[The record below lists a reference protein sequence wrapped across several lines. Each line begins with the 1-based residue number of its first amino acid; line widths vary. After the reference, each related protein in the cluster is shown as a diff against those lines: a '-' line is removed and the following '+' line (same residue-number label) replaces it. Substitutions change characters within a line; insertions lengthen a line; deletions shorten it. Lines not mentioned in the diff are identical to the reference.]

1 MKKNTVYLLA
11 VILILTL
18 SACGS
23 SEIGTSAS
31 AGNQTTQEVILGKSE
46 ALATGAEA
54 DSPEAG
60 ASETRTITDSA
71 GRQIEIPYPVR
82 SIVCVNVGALRY
94 TCYMQAQDLV
104 VGVEDYEQKPTM
116 TRLYNYV
123 NFDSFSGLPVIGS
136 NGEHYMEAIIA
147 ADPDVIIMTSVSDDD
162 ADVLQD
168 KTGIPVVVVPG
179 SDSTLDEG
187 AYTTIRIMGEVY
199 GRQDR
204 ANQLIGFMDDIKNDL
219 EARTAGIA
227 EDDKPTVYVAGVA
240 YKGFHGFD
248 GTEANYGPFTLINA
262 RNLANET
269 GQAGAFS
276 IDPEKVLLW
285 DPDYIFVDFNGLDLI
300 KEDYSSNPDYYKS
313 LTAVKEGRVYSQ
325 ISFRS
330 SAANLETALADAY
343 YAASV
348 IYPEQFSD
356 VDPIKKAGEI
366 FETLLGTNPY
376 KDLKEA
382 GYVFGPITIGE

>member
-1 MKKNTVYLLA
+1 MKKILVSLLA
-11 VILILTL
+11 VVMTL
-18 SACGS
+18 ALAACADS
-23 SEIGTSAS
+23 KAITSIANDS
-31 AGNQTTQEVILGKSE
+31 QTSKAEILGES
-46 ALATGAEA
+46 AA
-54 DSPEAG
+54 PEPG
-60 ASETRTITDSA
+60 ASENRVIIDSA
-71 GRQIEIPYPVR
+71 GRRIEIPNPVK

-94 TCYMQAQDLV
+94 TCYMHADDLV

-123 NFDSFSGLPVIGS
+123 NFESFSRLPVIGS
-136 NGEHYMEAIIA
+136 NGEHYAEAIIA
-147 ADPDVIIMTSVSDDD
+147 ANPDVIIMTSLSNDD
-162 ADVLQD
+162 ASVLQD

-199 GRQDR
+199 DKQDR
-204 ANQLIGFMDDIKNDL
+204 AKQLIEFMDSIKKDL
-219 EARTAGIA
+219 DARTASIA
-227 EDDKPTVYVAGVA
+227 EDDKPTVYVAGVS
-240 YKGFHGFD
+240 YKGHHGFD

-262 RNLANET
+262 KNLANET
-269 GQAGAFS
+269 GQTGAFN
-276 IDPEKVLLW
+276 IDLEKVLLW

-313 LTAVKEGRVYSQ
+313 LTAVAHGRVYSQ

-330 SAANLETALADAY
+330 SASNLETALADTY

-356 VDPIKKAGEI
+356 IDPIKKAGEI

-376 KDLKEA
+376 NDLKEA
-382 GYVFGPITIGE
+382 GYAFGPITIGE

>member
-123 NFDSFSGLPVIGS
+123 N
-136 NGEHYMEAIIA
+136 
-147 ADPDVIIMTSVSDDD
+147 
-162 ADVLQD
+162 
-168 KTGIPVVVVPG
+168 
-179 SDSTLDEG
+179 
-187 AYTTIRIMGEVY
+187 
-199 GRQDR
+199 
-204 ANQLIGFMDDIKNDL
+204 
-219 EARTAGIA
+219 
-227 EDDKPTVYVAGVA
+227 
-240 YKGFHGFD
+240 
-248 GTEANYGPFTLINA
+248 
-262 RNLANET
+262 
-269 GQAGAFS
+269 
-276 IDPEKVLLW
+276 
-285 DPDYIFVDFNGLDLI
+285 
-300 KEDYSSNPDYYKS
+300 
-313 LTAVKEGRVYSQ
+313 
-325 ISFRS
+325 
-330 SAANLETALADAY
+330 
-343 YAASV
+343 
-348 IYPEQFSD
+348 
-356 VDPIKKAGEI
+356 
-366 FETLLGTNPY
+366 
-376 KDLKEA
+376 
-382 GYVFGPITIGE
+382 